1 MRLTI
6 ANLSSGVSNEAL
18 GLVQAA
24 IQEQVSKHFAPE
36 WGRDAQIDAVRADVK
51 GGRIS
56 LGGSH
61 DAIIYLG
68 DAVQDPTTG
77 VDNAL
82 GYHSRNQAGVPY
94 GFIYLDVCEEYGEPW
109 TSTLSHEVL
118 ELLAD
123 PTASTTIT
131 GPSPTR
137 PGRYVYR
144 DLEVCDPTQ
153 GDSYTVLGELVSN
166 FVGRAYF
173 GQPGGSG
180 QTNYLGLELEP
191 FGVRPKGYFQYE
203 DGQGAHQ
210 VDGSLITERQRKAK
224 QKLGNGRRF
233 QRRENRIN
241 PQGNAT
247 MANPSNQQSLRVVLA
262 TNIDLRHKAQRAA
275 AAATYQ
281 VLKEAG
287 VTVSDNDIAEWHAD
301 MRAMAIP
308 DAAAAGAKPG
318 IQKDSGD
325 VATGVLIGIAT
336 GF

>member
-6 ANLSSGVSNEAL
+6 ANLSNSVSSEAL
-18 GLVQAA
+18 NVVKAA

-36 WGRDAQIDAVRADVK
+36 WGRDAQINAVRAAVN
-51 GGRIS
+51 GGKIS
-56 LGGSH
+56 LSGSH

-68 DAVQDPTTG
+68 DSVEDPTTG
-77 VDNAL
+77 VEGAL
-82 GYHSRNQAGVPY
+82 GYHSVNQADVPY

-109 TSTLSHEVL
+109 SSTLSHEVL

-123 PTASTTIT
+123 PTAATTIT
-131 GPSPTR
+131 GPNPT
-137 PGRYVYR
+137 GGGGYVYR

-153 GDSYTVLGELVSN
+153 GDSYTVLGQLVSN

-180 QTNYLGLELEP
+180 QTNYLGLDLKP

-210 VDGSLITERQRKAK
+210 VDGSLITERQSKAK
-224 QKLGNGRRF
+224 AKLGDGRRF
-233 QRRENRIN
+233 QRRANRIN
-241 PQGNAT
+241 PQGKSI
-247 MANPSNQQSLRVVLA
+247 MANASNQQSLRVVLA
-262 TNIDLRHKAQRAA
+262 TNIDLRHKTQRAA
-275 AAATYQ
+275 ATAAYQ

-287 VTVSDNDIAEWHAD
+287 ITISDNDLAEWNAD

-308 DAAAAGAKPG
+308 DAAGAKPG
-318 IQKDSGD
+318 IQKDAGD